1 MLRVP
6 IRLIAKDCSYFIS
19 LEKPK
24 SRMLADAEATR
35 ADDAFG
41 VQRVET
47 SGSTRVSASTADLYV
62 V

>member
-1 MLRVP
+1 
-6 IRLIAKDCSYFIS
+6 
-19 LEKPK
+19 
-24 SRMLADAEATR
+24 MLADAEATR